1 RACSISIATATRS
14 SGCSAASSRSR
25 SATRSPSVAPGAAR
39 SSRATCPTPGRAPAA
54 KPADSWL
61 STPRPTPA
69 ATSRSSRIGPDHS
82 TTGTAAS
89 CSSATTGKWSVP
101 THSEENAMAT
111 STWSIDPVH
120 SSVEFSI
127 DYMGFTTYRTGFRSL
142 EGSLQFD
149 PAKPAASSVSVSIPV
164 ASVDVTNDR
173 LMSRLMD
180 PDLLGGKDHPTIT
193 FKSTR
198 VEAPDPAQWKVA
210 GDLTIHGVTK
220 PVVLDTRYL
229 GQAKHPFSG
238 KISA

>member
-1 RACSISIATATRS
+1 
-14 SGCSAASSRSR
+14 
-25 SATRSPSVAPGAAR
+25 
-39 SSRATCPTPGRAPAA
+39 
-54 KPADSWL
+54 
-61 STPRPTPA
+61 
-69 ATSRSSRIGPDHS
+69 
-82 TTGTAAS
+82 
-89 CSSATTGKWSVP
+89 
-101 THSEENAMAT
+101 MAT

-127 DYMGFTTYRTGFRSL
+127 DYMGFTTYRTGFRSV
-142 EGSLQFD
+142 EGSLEFD
-149 PAKPAASSVSVSIPV
+149 PARPAVSSVNVSIPV

-180 PDLLGGKDHPTIT
+180 PDLLGGKDHPTVT

-198 VEAPDPAQWKVA
+198 VEALDPAHLKVT

-238 KISA
+238 KISAAFRAETGIDRRDFGVTWNAAVETGAAYLGERVQISLVVLAARQD

>member
-1 RACSISIATATRS
+1 
-14 SGCSAASSRSR
+14 
-25 SATRSPSVAPGAAR
+25 
-39 SSRATCPTPGRAPAA
+39 
-54 KPADSWL
+54 
-61 STPRPTPA
+61 
-69 ATSRSSRIGPDHS
+69 
-82 TTGTAAS
+82 
-89 CSSATTGKWSVP
+89 
-101 THSEENAMAT
+101 MAT

-238 KISA
+238 KISAAFRAATAIDRRDFGVTWNAAVETGAAYLGERVQVTLVVLAARQE